1 MITVELA
8 TVDTIEAMVGLQAAS
23 FASGQER
30 HWNNKD
36 FKEALSMTGMT
47 GLLLKDE
54 GTWAAFY
61 LFRQIIDEAEIILL
75 GVDPAFQRQ
84 GYASQLLESGFE
96 IMEKAGIVKVCLEVR
111 EDNYAAMHFYEIYGF
126 EKVGLRRAYY
136 HLSDGQRK
144 DAVLYSLNIK

>member
-1 MITVELA
+1 MVTIEPATTDHIEVMITLH
-8 TVDTIEAMVGLQAAS
+8 AAS

-30 HWNNKD
+30 HWSHKD
-36 FKEALSMTGMT
+36 FNEALSMTGMT

-54 GTWAAFY
+54 DTWAAFY
-61 LFRQIIDEAEIILL
+61 LFRQIVDEAEIILL
-75 GVDPAFQRQ
+75 GVNPAFQRQ

-96 IMEKAGIVKVCLEVR
+96 IMQKAGTVKLSLEVR

-144 DAVLYSLNIK
+144 DAILYSLNIT